1 MSGVWGGGG
10 KLIGVRRG
18 EVLDVSSAR
27 ARSETSPA
35 WIGDRVAG
43 MLERL
48 LELTHVMPSWLK
60 AMGFAKDRKQAY
72 VYMQRFVRLGV
83 VEKTEKYGVYRV
95 RHDVIVK
102 LLQLPVRR
110 ISEGLR
116 KTKEKLQLLTNGG
129 GVRRASPCG
138 RVCPS
143 VRGLGGLGCL
153 LIMLG
158 CWGWC
163 LSSVFCWW
171 GGLVEVRDLRLFY
184 DGVCYFEVTQF
195 GWWCWC

>member
-1 MSGVWGGGG
+1 
-10 KLIGVRRG
+10 
-18 EVLDVSSAR
+18 
-27 ARSETSPA
+27 
-35 WIGDRVAG
+35 
-43 MLERL
+43 
-48 LELTHVMPSWLK
+48 MPSWLK

-72 VYMQRFVRLGV
+72 VYIQRLVRLGAL
-83 VEKTEKYGVYRV
+83 EKTERYGVYKV
-95 RHDVIVK
+95 RHDVIAR
-102 LLQLPVRR
+102 LLQVPVRR
-110 ISEGLR
+110 ISEGIQR
-116 KTKEKLQLLTNGG
+116 ARRRLQLLTNGG
-129 GVRRASPCG
+129 GVRRTSPCG
-138 RVCPS
+138 RVCPL